1 MEWSNFIPEI
11 WNGSLGLM
19 KQLAIVIFPLFIIIE
34 ITEEIGLLE
43 VISKLFKKLLTIFN
57 LPKEASLPIIIG
69 QTFGLVF
76 GAGLLLRCTTDDILK
91 PDELM
96 TISILFAIC
105 HAVFED
111 TFLFIAIGGNGLIIL
126 GSRIFLALIFT
137 FLFGKYRKYRGEISY
152 QENYKGELQ

>member
-1 MEWSNFIPEI
+1 MDWSNFIPEI
-11 WNGSLGLM
+11 WHGSLGLM

-34 ITEEIGLLE
+34 ITEKIGLLQK
-43 VISKLFKKLLTIFN
+43 ISNLFKKVLSVFN

-76 GAGLLLRCTTDDILK
+76 GAGLLLRCTADDILK

-96 TISILFAIC
+96 SISILFAIC

-111 TFLFIAIGGNGLIIL
+111 TFLFVAIGGNGFIIL
-126 GSRIFLALIFT
+126 GSRIILALIIT
-137 FLFGKYRKYRGEISY
+137 FIFGKYRKYRGKISY
-152 QENYKGELQ
+152 QENWKGDLN